1 MGLIHRLASQSGFL
15 AACARAA
22 LISSKASAP
31 GEMFYSLA
39 TTTKNDSGIYL
50 NRKPEAEDSADKPID
65 NSKSIKWEIQ
75 NQSWIDE
82 DTGISYIEITN
93 TLTANILATDIITF
107 HVQFSTDEVSL
118 NSKGLVRDAFECKVA
133 KQSTSS
139 YWDVT
144 PTDMYVRGTV
154 EPVTAKP
161 DFNNTIKSLG

>member
-39 TTTKNDSGIYL
+39 KTKANASASDIYL
-50 NRKPEAEDSADKPID
+50 NRKPEAEDSAGKPID

-107 HVQFSTDEVSL
+107 HVEFNTDEVSL

-161 DFNNTIKSLG
+161 DFNNTIKS